1 MRVYTVLGNE
11 TRLHILKELK
21 EKALT
26 YTRLMKDLDM
36 DVERDRGK
44 FTYHLNVLKDSG
56 LIKQESDMYR
66 ITEEGEAALAS
77 VEEKAEIAVHRSI
90 KPPLGGLLLLLG
102 GLLDILLL
110 LAIPV
115 TFSTETSING
125 SVVSSTSTTNL
136 PVYVFFTIVF
146 LLKILTMAGG
156 FVAISRRFWIVAIL
170 GGIVG
175 VINIT
180 LTIGTILAL
189 VGAVLIGISRN
200 EFESRW

>member
-1 MRVYTVLGNE
+1 MRVHKVLGNK

-56 LIKQESDMYR
+56 LIKQEDDMYR
-66 ITEEGEAALAS
+66 ITEQGEAALAS
-77 VEEKAEIAVHRSI
+77 VEERAEIVVHRSI

-102 GLLDILLL
+102 GLLDILIV
-110 LAIPV
+110 LAVPV
-115 TFSTETSING
+115 TVSTVMSVNESI
-125 SVVSSTSTTNL
+125 VSSTSTTNL
-136 PVYVFFTIVF
+136 PLYVFVTIVF
-146 LLKILTMAGG
+146 LLKILSMAGG
-156 FVAISRRFWIVAIL
+156 FVAISRRFWIFAIL

-175 VINIT
+175 VINFT

-189 VGAVLIGISRN
+189 IGAVLIGISRK
-200 EFESRW
+200 EFELR